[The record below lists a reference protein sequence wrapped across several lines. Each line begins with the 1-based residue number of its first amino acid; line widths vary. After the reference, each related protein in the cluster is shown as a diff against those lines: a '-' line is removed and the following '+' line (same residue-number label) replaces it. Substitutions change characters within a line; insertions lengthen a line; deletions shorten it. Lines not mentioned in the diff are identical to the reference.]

1 MDRPISKLLGKLK
14 LTDSGSVKFN
24 VSKKKHDSASNSNNS
39 NANAGIP
46 AGSSGGGSSL
56 PLAPSSAAASPA
68 RPGQFSLASATT
80 SDTCVPASGRGGGGG
95 GTAAAGGGG
104 GMGMTSSQLLT
115 TPSTSSTVGTIP
127 PDGEQP
133 LHPSTLAPLRRPTSQ
148 QRVSCYLGEGVDS
161 HLRRESGLG
170 PECDPLGAFGSKASL
185 NQRRYS
191 LEIQQLVQRQQLLSQ
206 PPPLSVPPP
215 YPAATGYGSAPRAS
229 GGGLAEPGYL
239 SEPERHKR
247 FSLQETLFYKRLSTG
262 SELWESTRPASLSH
276 PPHRP
281 SDMSGGGVGG
291 GGGGLFYPPGP
302 TLSPCSSF
310 SFQESV
316 LVSPRSSFASSTASG
331 GGGGSPMGS
340 RCSSNRT
347 SGISLGYDL
356 RYSASGGLPTQ
367 QQSPSVQTGGS
378 ATGYGVPGRAG
389 VTPTETWTQ
398 YLDGGMRSGAYDS
411 RHSYPP
417 AVGSPA
423 ATCYQAGPEWWEEQ
437 PAGVQ
442 GKEAGTMGERA
453 RYSDLPGTRYQ
464 EELTRLLLRDAVL
477 EGDGLLEGL
486 MLKEH
491 SLGLMAHSKPGVTQP
506 GGSGKPQEDPGAGAG
521 REATENR
528 QEFFGTCVKCG
539 KGVYGADNACQAL
552 ENLYHTRCFICV
564 SCGRT
569 LRNKDFYNVNGSVY
583 CKEDYMFSG
592 FQAAAEKCSVC
603 GHLILEQILQ
613 ALGNSYHPGCFRCV
627 VCSKALDGV
636 PFTVDQHSKIY
647 CVADYNKTF
656 APKCAACLQPILP
669 TEGSEEILRVVSM
682 NKDYHFECYHCEEC
696 GKQLSD
702 KPGSQCFPLD
712 SHLLC
717 HSCHM
722 NRVCTTHNIPP
733 PNTH

>member
-1 MDRPISKLLGKLK
+1 
-14 LTDSGSVKFN
+14 
-24 VSKKKHDSASNSNNS
+24 
-39 NANAGIP
+39 
-46 AGSSGGGSSL
+46 
-56 PLAPSSAAASPA
+56 
-68 RPGQFSLASATT
+68 
-80 SDTCVPASGRGGGGG
+80 
-95 GTAAAGGGG
+95 
-104 GMGMTSSQLLT
+104 MGMPPSQLLT
-115 TPSTSSTVGTIP
+115 PPQSSSTVGAIP

-133 LHPSTLAPLRRPTSQ
+133 LHPSTLAPLRRRSPQ
-148 QRVSCYLGEGVDS
+148 QRASCYLGEGVDS

-170 PECDPLGAFGSKASL
+170 PECDSLGAFGSKASL

-191 LEIQQLVQRQQLLSQ
+191 LELQQLVRRHQLLSQ
-206 PPPLSVPPP
+206 PPPLSIPPP
-215 YPAATGYGSAPRAS
+215 YPAAAGYGSAPRGG

-247 FSLQETLFYKRLSTG
+247 LSLQEALFYKRLSTG
-262 SELWESTRPASLSH
+262 SELWETARPASLSH
-276 PPHRP
+276 PPHRT
-281 SDMSGGGVGG
+281 SDVTGG
-291 GGGGLFYPPGP
+291 GGGGGFFYPPGP

-310 SFQESV
+310 SLQESV

-331 GGGGSPMGS
+331 GGGGSPIGS

-347 SGISLGYDL
+347 SGISLGYDS
-356 RYSASGGLPTQ
+356 RYSASGGLPPQ
-367 QQSPSVQTGGS
+367 QQSPSMQTGGS
-378 ATGYGVPGRAG
+378 AAGYVAPGRAG
-389 VTPTETWTQ
+389 VTPVEPWTQ
-398 YLDGGMRSGAYDS
+398 YLDGGMRPGAHDS

-417 AVGSPA
+417 AVGSPGA
-423 ATCYQAGPEWWEEQ
+423 SCYQAGPDWWDEQ
-437 PAGVQ
+437 QAGLR
-442 GKEAGTMGERA
+442 GKDRGVMGDRA

-464 EELTRLLLRDAVL
+464 EELTRLLLRDVAL
-477 EGDGLLEGL
+477 EGEGLLEGL
-486 MLKEH
+486 MLKE
-491 SLGLMAHSKPGVTQP
+491 SLALTGLSKPSVATLGP
-506 GGSGKPQEDPGAGAG
+506 CSAGGPAKPQEDPGVGTG
-521 REATENR
+521 REAAENR

-552 ENLYHTRCFICV
+552 DNLYHTRCFTCV

-636 PFTVDQHSKIY
+636 PFTVDHHSKIY

-722 NRVCTTHNIPP
+722 SRVCATHNIPP
-733 PNTH
+733 HNTH

>member
-1 MDRPISKLLGKLK
+1 MDRPISKLLEKLK
-14 LTDSGSVKFN
+14 LTDSGSVKFHS
-24 VSKKKHDSASNSNNS
+24 SKKKHDSANNSNNS
-39 NANAGIP
+39 NANAGIS
-46 AGSSGGGSSL
+46 AGSGGGSGL
-56 PLAPSSAAASPA
+56 PPAPSATAASPS

-80 SDTCVPASGRGGGGG
+80 SDPCVPVSGRGGGGG
-95 GTAAAGGGG
+95 GGG
-104 GMGMTSSQLLT
+104 GMGMPPSQLLT
-115 TPSTSSTVGTIP
+115 TPPTSATVGTIP

-133 LHPSTLAPLRRPTSQ
+133 LHPSTLAPLRRPSPQ
-148 QRVSCYLGEGVDS
+148 QRASRYLGDGVDS

-170 PECDPLGAFGSKASL
+170 PESDPQGAFGSKASL

-191 LEIQQLVQRQQLLSQ
+191 LELQQLVRRQQLLSQ

-215 YPAATGYGSAPRAS
+215 YPAVVGYGSAPRGS

-247 FSLQETLFYKRLSTG
+247 LSLQEALFYKRLSTG

-281 SDMSGGGVGG
+281 SDMTGGGVGG
-291 GGGGLFYPPGP
+291 GFFYPPGP

-310 SFQESV
+310 SLQESV

-347 SGISLGYDL
+347 SGISLGYDS
-356 RYSASGGLPTQ
+356 RYSASGGLPPQ

-378 ATGYGVPGRAG
+378 AVGYGAPGRAG
-389 VTPTETWTQ
+389 VTPVEAWTQ
-398 YLDGGMRSGAYDS
+398 YLDVGMRPGAHDS

-423 ATCYQAGPEWWEEQ
+423 ATCYQAGPEWWDEQ
-437 PAGVQ
+437 QAGVR
-442 GKEAGTMGERA
+442 GKEAGVMGERA

-477 EGDGLLEGL
+477 EGEGLLEGL
-486 MLKEH
+486 MLKEQ
-491 SLGLMAHSKPGVTQP
+491 SLALTALSKPSTATVGPSTA
-506 GGSGKPQEDPGAGAG
+506 GGQVKPLEEQGAG
-521 REATENR
+521 RETVENR

-552 ENLYHTRCFICV
+552 DNLYHTRCFTCV

-627 VCSKALDGV
+627 MCSKALDGV
-636 PFTVDQHSKIY
+636 PFTVDQHSNIY

-722 NRVCTTHNIPP
+722 SRVCATHNIPP
-733 PNTH
+733 HNSH

>member
-1 MDRPISKLLGKLK
+1 MEKPITKLLGKLK

-24 VSKKKHDSASNSNNS
+24 SSKKKHEAANNSNNS
-39 NANAGIP
+39 NANVAN
-46 AGSSGGGSSL
+46 SGGRGGGNAPSSTASPSRSGQF
-56 PLAPSSAAASPA
+56 PLAP
-68 RPGQFSLASATT
+68 ATT
-80 SDTCVPASGRGGGGG
+80 NDPSVPASGGGGG
-95 GTAAAGGGG
+95 GGG
-104 GMGMTSSQLLT
+104 GMAMGPSQHLT
-115 TPSTSSTVGTIP
+115 TPPPSSTVP
-127 PDGEQP
+127 PDGEQL
-133 LHPSTLAPLRRPTSQ
+133 LHPTTLAPLRRPSSH
-148 QRVSCYLGEGVDS
+148 QRASCYMEGMD
-161 HLRRESGLG
+161 HQIRPDADPQGL
-170 PECDPLGAFGSKASL
+170 FGSKASV

-191 LEIQQLVQRQQLLSQ
+191 LELQQLVKRQQLLSQ
-206 PPPLSVPPP
+206 PPPHSVPALYQNPS
-215 YPAATGYGSAPRAS
+215 GYGSAPR
-229 GGGLAEPGYL
+229 GGLAEPSYL
-239 SEPERHKR
+239 SDHERHKR
-247 FSLQETLFYKRLSTG
+247 FSLQEALFYKRMSTG
-262 SELWESTRPASLSH
+262 SELWESNRPASLSH
-276 PPHRP
+276 PPQRVP
-281 SDMSGGGVGG
+281 DIMGGVVGG
-291 GGGGLFYPPGP
+291 STFYPPGQ

-310 SFQESV
+310 SLQESV

-347 SGISLGYDL
+347 SGISLGYDS
-356 RYSASGGLPTQ
+356 RYSASGGLPLMQ
-367 QQSPSVQTGGS
+367 PSMLPGGS
-378 ATGYGVPGRAG
+378 SAGYGAPGRAG
-389 VTPTETWTQ
+389 GTPVEAWTQ
-398 YLDGGMRSGAYDS
+398 CSVAYDS

-423 ATCYQAGPEWWEEQ
+423 AACYQGGCEWWDDQ
-437 PAGVQ
+437 QAGIRA
-442 GKEAGTMGERA
+442 KEAGVMRERA

-464 EELTRLLLRDAVL
+464 EELTRLLLRDAAS
-477 EGDGLLEGL
+477 EGGGIPDVL
-486 MLKEH
+486 MLKDQH
-491 SLGLMAHSKPGVTQP
+491 RTAVPATATP
-506 GGSGKPQEDPGAGAG
+506 PCGSQIKPQEEPGAGGGNA
-521 REATENR
+521 ENR
-528 QEFFGTCVKCG
+528 LEFFGTCVKCG

-552 ENLYHTRCFICV
+552 ENLYHTRCFTCV

-592 FQAAAEKCSVC
+592 FQAAAEKCTVC

-636 PFTVDQHSKIY
+636 PFTVDQHSNIY

-702 KPGSQCFPLD
+702 KPGAQCFPLD

-722 NRVCTTHNIPP
+722 SRVCTTHNIPSH
-733 PNTH
+733 NTH